1 MSSVQANRGVCLGIS
16 PARKYFACLPSH
28 LERGFPKGP
37 EWLAAL
43 LIVAVALGWLSVPV
57 RASEPKWPPGQYK
70 YLVID
75 QDIKEVLTQF
85 GRNIDVPV
93 EVSDQVK
100 GRLRGQLP
108 VATAREFLNQ
118 LCESYGLVWYFDGAA
133 LHINAKSE
141 IKTELINIG
150 RLPVKNVTDELDK
163 LGIADPRFPVRTTA
177 DGAVLSVSGPT
188 PFIALVRQTLT
199 AMVRAASPAVRE
211 EKSGDEIRVRVFRG
225 NTSALPAPVTALPMP
240 G

>member
-1 MSSVQANRGVCLGIS
+1 MSPVQANRDVCLGIS
-16 PARKYFACLPSH
+16 PARKYFACLRSQ
-28 LERGFPKGP
+28 LERGFLKGP

-43 LIVAVALGWLSVPV
+43 LIVAVALVGLNPSV

-75 QDIKEVLTQF
+75 QDIKEVLTEF

-177 DGAVLSVSGPT
+177 DGAVISVSGPT

-199 AMVRAASPAVRE
+199 AMARAASPVVRE

-225 NTSALPAPVTALPMP
+225 NTSALPEPVTALPMP

>member
-1 MSSVQANRGVCLGIS
+1 MKSVQANRDVCLGIS
-16 PARKYFACLPSH
+16 PPRKYFACLGSY
-28 LERGFPKGP
+28 LGRGFLTGP

-43 LIVAVALGWLSVPV
+43 LIVAVAWVGLNVSV
-57 RASEPKWPPGQYK
+57 RASEPKWPQGQYK

-75 QDIKEVLTQF
+75 QDIKEVLTEF

-141 IKTELINIG
+141 IKTELIN
-150 RLPVKNVTDELDK
+150 
-163 LGIADPRFPVRTTA
+163 A
-177 DGAVLSVSGPT
+177 
-188 PFIALVRQTLT
+188 
-199 AMVRAASPAVRE
+199 
-211 EKSGDEIRVRVFRG
+211 
-225 NTSALPAPVTALPMP
+225 
-240 G
+240 

>member
-1 MSSVQANRGVCLGIS
+1 MSSVQANQNVCFKIS
-16 PARKYFACLPSH
+16 PARKYFACLPAR
-28 LERGFPKGP
+28 LGCRFLKGT

-43 LIVAVALGWLSVPV
+43 LIAAVALAGVNGSA
-57 RASEPKWPPGQYK
+57 RASEPKWPQGQYK

-75 QDIKEVLTQF
+75 QDIKEVLTEF

-108 VATAREFLNQ
+108 IATARDFLNQ
-118 LCESYGLVWYFDGAA
+118 LCESYGLVWYFDGAT

-150 RLPVKNVTDELDK
+150 RLPAKNVTDELDK

-177 DGAVLSVSGPT
+177 DGAVISVSGPT
-188 PFIALVRQTLT
+188 PFVALVRQTLT
-199 AMVRAASPAVRE
+199 AMVRAASPVVRE
-211 EKSGDEIRVRVFRG
+211 EKSTDEIRVRVFRG
-225 NTSALPAPVTALPMP
+225 NTSALSNPVTALPVP

>member
-1 MSSVQANRGVCLGIS
+1 MKEVQANRDVCLEIS
-16 PARKYFACLPSH
+16 PARKYFACLRPQ
-28 LERGFPKGP
+28 LRCGFLKGP
-37 EWLAAL
+37 QWLAAL
-43 LIVAVALGWLSVPV
+43 LIVAVALAGMNASV
-57 RASEPKWPPGQYK
+57 RASEPKWPQGQYK

-75 QDIKEVLTQF
+75 QDIKEVLTEF

-150 RLPVKNVTDELDK
+150 HLPAKNVTDELDK

-177 DGAVLSVSGPT
+177 DGAVISISGPT
-188 PFIALVRQTLT
+188 PFISLVRQTLT
-199 AMVRAASPAVRE
+199 AMARAASPVVRE
-211 EKSGDEIRVRVFRG
+211 EKSTDEIRVRVFRG
-225 NTSALPAPVTALPMP
+225 NTSALSRPIEAVAVP